1 MQRTSIPANVA
12 LLKLTPERLQYLRPT
27 RSLDMFEGGST
38 STFHEDGLFSVLT
51 FGRPGSDERDRRF
64 SYIDLKT
71 TLLHPFYYKQL
82 CRLKQLYAGIFS
94 GREYAAWDE
103 TLEDFVPSD
112 QVDGDTG
119 FTFFMDYWD
128 KIQFKT
134 NDSDVRGLRIE
145 FIVKGRERALLD
157 KLLIL
162 PAGLRDVS
170 VDESGRTKQGDING
184 PYRNILA
191 ANNALSVVS
200 STDNRLQNNTSYA
213 MQQTFLEIYEYFNA
227 LVSGKGGF
235 FLGKWGG
242 RRIYNGTRNVITAM
256 PIAKPVLGG
265 RRGAGLN
272 TTFIGL
278 FQLAKSVLP
287 KTIHMLQNGWIGR
300 VFSQDGNVALVNPK
314 TLRREII
321 RVSSSAID
329 KWTSTP
335 GLEGVLNSYFSFQ
348 NRVKPIVVDRGYYLG
363 LVYRGPDNTFKIFND
378 ITELPVGNPKFDKK
392 YVHPLTLTELLY
404 ISGYREWTKIPLVP
418 TRYPITGLGS
428 IYDSYAYVK
437 TTEGAVARREL
448 DDNWIPMDA
457 EYTALEYPNMDEP
470 VFYDAMS
477 VHPSRLALAGGDHD
491 GDTMSGNALYTDEA
505 VEEVQRLLNKASSYV
520 NPRGGL
526 LASPSI
532 ESVQRVVMNY
542 TGD

>member
-71 TLLHPFYYKQL
+71 SLLHPFYYKQL
-82 CRLKQLYAGIFS
+82 CRLKLLYQGIIS
-94 GREYAAWDE
+94 GREYARWDE
-103 TLEDFVPSD
+103 ELEDFVASD

-119 FTFFMDYWD
+119 FSFFMQYWD
-128 KIQFKT
+128 KIVFKT
-134 NDSDVRGLRIE
+134 NESDIRSLRIE
-145 FIVKGRERALLD
+145 FITKGRERALLN
-157 KLLIL
+157 KVLIL

-170 VDESGRTKQGDING
+170 IDESGRYKQGDING
-184 PYRNILA
+184 PYRAMLA
-191 ANNALSVVS
+191 ANNALSVTNS
-200 STDNRLQNNTSYA
+200 GDSRLQNNTRYG
-213 MQQTFLEIYEYFNA
+213 MQQTFLEIYEYFNS
-227 LVSGKGGF
+227 LISGKGGF
-235 FLGKWGG
+235 FLDKWGC

-256 PIAKPVLGG
+256 PVAKPYLGS
-265 RRGAGLN
+265 RAGAGANN
-272 TTFIGL
+272 TVIGL
-278 FQLAKSVLP
+278 FQLAKAVLP
-287 KTIHMLQNGWIGR
+287 KTIHLLQTGWIGQ

-321 RVSSSAID
+321 RISSSAVD

-335 GLEGVLNSYFSFQ
+335 GLEGVINSYFSIQ

-378 ITELPVGNPKFDKK
+378 ITELPAGNPKFDRK

-404 ISGYREWTKIPLVP
+404 ISGYREWVKIPLIP
-418 TRYPITGLGS
+418 TRYPITGLGC

-437 TTEGAVARREL
+437 TTEKAVARREL
-448 DDNWIPMDA
+448 DDNWIPMDS
-457 EYTALEYPNMDEP
+457 EYTALEYPHMDDP

-477 VHPSRLALAGGDHD
+477 AHPSRLALAGGDHD

-505 VEEVQRLLNKASSYV
+505 VEEVRRLMGKASSYV

-526 LASPSI
+526 LASPTI
-532 ESVQRVVMNY
+532 ESVRRIVMNY